1 MEIMHLVASI
11 CLSICVCLFVS
22 QSFYQNEIL
31 CIPDVQEVCHNEV
44 FRATCAD
51 NEVIVIESAF
61 YGRMRIGRCVKTDFG
76 FIGCFQDVLKV
87 KN

>member
-1 MEIMHLVASI
+1 MVYIS
-11 CLSICVCLFVS
+11 
-22 QSFYQNEIL
+22 
-31 CIPDVQEVCHNEV
+31 DVQEVCHNEV

-87 KN
+87 GKTIERVSVSLVVICLPFRA